1 MTSRRPLA
9 LDIVTDNAA
18 EELTPQDRLTIAG
31 LVGELQNRKIT
42 RKTFLRQSVVF
53 GLSSTSLAAILAA
66 CGSTAPSSSAA
77 SSSAASAGTAAPS
90 TAVASP
96 SPAGPDLTAKL
107 NLGIEGDADTVDPQA
122 FKTIP
127 GYYMLANLYDQLIDL
142 QAEPQNGL
150 LIADPANP
158 TSMIAESMEMSPD
171 LLTATFKLDPNAK
184 FEDGTPITVDDI
196 KYSFQRGIE
205 GTQYT
210 SILMKM
216 LTLSST
222 DNILT
227 PDKQTVVFKLDQ
239 PNPMT
244 ERLLS
249 LQVLSIQSKARSE
262 ANATAEDKFADAYWR
277 ANVYAN
283 SAYKLQ
289 SWKRGEGFE
298 LTPNTNYYRAGLP
311 KNGGLVF
318 REIGDPQE
326 RISLLKSGDLHAA
339 FQIAP
344 KDAAALQGSGDTNV
358 KLVTAPSTWN
368 WGLAFTNSVKPFD
381 NKQVRQ
387 AISYAIPYDTIISD
401 VMHGLARPSK
411 SIVVP
416 GMPTSDQSFWNYNT
430 DLAKAKQLLTAAGYP
445 DGFESSIDV
454 VIGRAED
461 EQMAVF
467 IQANLQQ
474 IGVAVTINK
483 LAEAQYQDN
492 RNNAK
497 SPMQIIEFFSWVND
511 PFYHMYWNMLST
523 NTFTNSARYS
533 NPEVDKLIMAGLYE
547 ADAAKRESISK
558 DAQRMIVDDAPW
570 AFLFARDF
578 FVPVAKNLYDFPL
591 WPDQNPRLYWAYV
604 TA

>member
-9 LDIVTDNAA
+9 LDIVNNSAA
-18 EELTPQDRLTIAG
+18 EELTTGDRLTIAG
-31 LVGELQNRKIT
+31 LVDELQNRKIS

-53 GLSSTSLAAILAA
+53 GLSATSLSAILAA
-66 CGSTAPSSSAA
+66 CDSPAPPSP
-77 SSSAASAGTAAPS
+77 AGTPVPASP

-96 SPAGPDLTAKL
+96 TAAGPDLTAKL

-142 QAEPQNGL
+142 HAEPQNGL
-150 LIADPANP
+150 LVADPANP

-210 SILMKM
+210 SILMNM
-216 LTLSST
+216 LTLTSV
-222 DNILT
+222 DNIQT
-227 PDKQTVVFKLDQ
+227 PDKQTVVFKLDK

-249 LQVLSIQSKARSE
+249 LQVLSIQSKAKGE
-262 ANATAEDKFADAYWR
+262 ANASATDKWSDEFWR
-277 ANVYAN
+277 QTVFAN
-283 SAYKLQ
+283 SAYTLK
-289 SWKRGEGFE
+289 SRTRGVGFE
-298 LTPNTNYYRAGLP
+298 LAPNASYYRAGLP
-311 KNGGLVF
+311 RNGGLVF
-318 REIGDPQE
+318 REISDPQE
-326 RISLLKSGDLHAA
+326 RISLLKAGDLHVA
-339 FQIAP
+339 FQVAP
-344 KDAAALQGSGDTNV
+344 KDAAALRDGGDPNV

-368 WGLAFTNSVKPFD
+368 WALVFTNTVKPFD
-381 NKQVRQ
+381 NRLVRQ
-387 AISYAIPYDTIISD
+387 AFSYAIPYDTIIST
-401 VMHGLARPSK
+401 VMYGLARPSK
-411 SIVVP
+411 GLIVP
-416 GMPTSDQSFWNYNT
+416 GMPTSDQSFWKYDT
-430 DLAKAKQLLTAAGYP
+430 DLAKAKELLTAAGYP
-445 DGFESSIDV
+445 DGFETSIDV
-454 VIGRAED
+454 LIGRAED

-474 IGVAVTINK
+474 IGVTVTINK
-483 LAEAQYQDN
+483 LAEAQYQEN
-492 RNNAK
+492 RNNAS
-497 SPMQIIEFFSWVND
+497 SPMQIIEWFSWVND
-511 PFYHMYWNMLST
+511 PLYHLYWNMLST

-558 DAQRMIVDDAPW
+558 DAQKMIVDDAPW

-591 WPDQNPRLYWAYV
+591 WPDQNPRLYWTYL
-604 TA
+604 TS

>member
-9 LDIVTDNAA
+9 LDIVNDNAA
-18 EELTPQDRLTIAG
+18 EELTTQDRLSVAG
-31 LVGELQNRKIT
+31 LVDELQNRKIS
-42 RKTFLRQSVVF
+42 RKTFLRQAVIF
-53 GLSSTSLAAILAA
+53 GLSSTSLSAILAA
-66 CGSTAPSSSAA
+66 CGSSPSPSAGASEAAPPPSVG
-77 SSSAASAGTAAPS
+77 AASAAPS
-90 TAVASP
+90 
-96 SPAGPDLTAKL
+96 GPNLTAKL

-142 QAEPQNGL
+142 YAEPSNGL

-158 TSMIAESMEMSPD
+158 TSMIAESMEISPD
-171 LLTATFKLDPNAK
+171 RLTATFKLDANAK
-184 FEDGTPITVDDI
+184 FEDGTPITVDDV

-216 LTLSST
+216 LTLSSA

-227 PDKQTVVFKLDQ
+227 PDRQTVVFKLDK

-262 ANATAEDKFADAYWR
+262 ANATAKDKWADDYWR
-277 ANVYAN
+277 QTVYGN
-283 SAYKLQ
+283 SAYTLK
-289 SWKRGEGFE
+289 SRTRGEGFE
-298 LTPNTNYYRAGLP
+298 LAPNANYYRAGLP

-318 REIGDPQE
+318 REIADPQE

-344 KDAAALQGSGDTNV
+344 KDAAALRDGGDTNV

-368 WGLAFTNSVKPFD
+368 WALAFTNSVKPFD

-401 VMHGLARPSK
+401 VMYGLARPSK
-411 SIVVP
+411 GLIVP

-430 DLAKAKQLLTAAGYP
+430 DLAKAKELLTAAGYP
-445 DGFESSIDV
+445 DGFETSIDV
-454 VIGRAED
+454 VLGRAED
-461 EQMAVF
+461 EQMATF
-467 IQANLQQ
+467 IQASLQQ
-474 IGVAVTINK
+474 IGVTVTINK

-497 SPMQIIEFFSWVND
+497 SPMQIIEWFSWVND
-511 PFYHMYWNMLST
+511 PFYHMYWNLLST
-523 NTFTNSARYS
+523 NTFTNSARYN
-533 NPEVDKLIMAGLYE
+533 NPDVDKLIMAGLYE
-547 ADAAKRESISK
+547 PDTAKRESLSK
-558 DAQRMIVDDAPW
+558 DAQKIIVDDAPW

-578 FVPVAKNLYDFPL
+578 FVPVAKNLFDFPL
-591 WPDQNPRLYWAYV
+591 WPDQNPRLYWAYL
-604 TA
+604 TS

>member
-1 MTSRRPLA
+1 MTSRRTLA

-18 EELTPQDRLTIAG
+18 GELTTQDRFTIAG
-31 LVGELQNRKIT
+31 LVDELQNRKIS
-42 RKTFLRQSVVF
+42 RKTFLRQSVIF
-53 GLSSTSLAAILAA
+53 GLSATSLSAILAA
-66 CGSTAPSSSAA
+66 CGSSVPSSSAA
-77 SSSAASAGTAAPS
+77 STGTPVPAPS
-90 TAVASP
+90 TGGASLA
-96 SPAGPDLTAKL
+96 PASPDLTKKL

-142 QAEPQNGL
+142 HAEPQNGL

-158 TSMIAESMEMSPD
+158 TSMIAESSTISPD

-210 SILMKM
+210 NTLMKM
-216 LTLSST
+216 LTLSSAN
-222 DNILT
+222 NILT
-227 PDKQTVVFKLDQ
+227 PDPQTVIFKLDK

-244 ERLLS
+244 QRLLS

-262 ANATAEDKFADAYWR
+262 ANATAKDKFADAYWR

-283 SAYKLQ
+283 SAYKLL

-298 LTPNTNYYRAGLP
+298 LAPNTNYYRAGLP

-318 REIGDPQE
+318 REIADPQE

-344 KDAAALQGSGDTNV
+344 KDAAALRDGSDTSV

-368 WGLAFTNSVKPFD
+368 WALTFTNSMKPFD

-411 SIVVP
+411 GLIVP

-474 IGVAVTINK
+474 IGVTVTINK

-497 SPMQIIEFFSWVND
+497 SPMQVIEWFSWVND
-511 PFYHMYWNMLST
+511 PFYHMYWNLLST

-558 DAQRMIVDDAPW
+558 DVQKIVVDDAPW